1 MANYAANA
9 RTNKFR
15 VKDADA
21 LVADIARFGVSVV
34 EQKTPGVTV
43 YGDIEL
49 MRRNTQADGSERI
62 MLFAN
67 EGWPSFDEDSVASRL
82 DLEEDEALPEGSD
95 SLHMIV
101 SKHLVEG
108 EIAIFVEVGAEK
120 LRYLGGTAV
129 AVNHEGETRR
139 VDLDDIVDLAKEIA
153 PEGASID
160 HPSY

>member
-34 EQKTPGVTV
+34 EQKTPGVPV

-82 DLEEDEALPEGSD
+82 DLEEDEAEEST
-95 SLHMIV
+95 
-101 SKHLVEG
+101 E
-108 EIAIFVEVGAEK
+108 A
-120 LRYLGGTAV
+120 
-129 AVNHEGETRR
+129 
-139 VDLDDIVDLAKEIA
+139 
-153 PEGASID
+153 
-160 HPSY
+160 